1 MGNGE
6 SAFAKAS
13 ADAKATADK
22 SADKAADKRGTGE
35 WGMND
40 HPLREE
46 NYVKVIG
53 SPEFPKGAK
62 LEVCLDRINKIDRI
76 KRAAPE
82 QENPVNPVN
91 PVKKESALRIKIPK
105 ADGNPDS
112 RVAVRPCSS
121 LGTKG
126 KVLGATWRG

>member
-1 MGNGE
+1 MKVNRREVLKGGLSTLGKE
-6 SAFAKAS
+6 AW
-13 ADAKATADK
+13 DK
-22 SADKAADKRGTGE
+22 VYGSD
-35 WGMND
+35 
-40 HPLREE
+40 PLREE

-91 PVKKESALRIKIPK
+91 PVKKESVLRIMIP
-105 ADGNPDS
+105 
-112 RVAVRPCSS
+112 
-121 LGTKG
+121 
-126 KVLGATWRG
+126 